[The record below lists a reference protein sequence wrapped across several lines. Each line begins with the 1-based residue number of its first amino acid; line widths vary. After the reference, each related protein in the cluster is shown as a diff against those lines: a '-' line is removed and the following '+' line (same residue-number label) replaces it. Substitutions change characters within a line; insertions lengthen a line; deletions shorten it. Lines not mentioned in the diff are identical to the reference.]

1 MRMTLNKL
9 NGFVARLVCKAY
21 EFVLIIYTRLRR
33 GLDDDPSKI
42 LVDFYTESQVQA
54 QLAIDHLFANA
65 EMPTGEILVIIPFRD
80 RWDLTSACLKSLQC
94 QVFTASLRMK
104 VVLVD
109 NGSTSP
115 ATAQGIKAAR
125 SNYPSLMIETLRA
138 DYPFNFSKLNNDGF
152 QNYKNSATRLVLFL
166 NNDIEFLGHDTIE
179 KMAICLTNL
188 REAGAVGSTLL
199 YPDGKVQHL
208 FAAPGVKIIAAH
220 PLKGTP
226 FNQLTAWFEK
236 PVRPVPAVT
245 GAVMML
251 RADDFERV
259 GMFDEALP
267 TLGQDVVLCALV
279 LQKLKKYSVVLTK
292 AEVLHH
298 ESVTKSVS
306 FPAAELKLIYD
317 KYGDALNSNTFFNDV
332 FSRWSEQ
339 PLIALP
345 WELSYPAKTI
355 ARFWQ

>member
-1 MRMTLNKL
+1 
-9 NGFVARLVCKAY
+9 
-21 EFVLIIYTRLRR
+21 
-33 GLDDDPSKI
+33 
-42 LVDFYTESQVQA
+42 
-54 QLAIDHLFANA
+54 
-65 EMPTGEILVIIPFRD
+65 
-80 RWDLTSACLKSLQC
+80 
-94 QVFTASLRMK
+94 MK

-115 ATAQGIKAAR
+115 ETVQGMKAAR
-125 SNYPSLMIETLRA
+125 SHYPSLMIETLRA

-152 QNYKNSATRLVLFL
+152 RNCKNVGTRFVLFL
-166 NNDIEFLGHDTIE
+166 NNDIELLGNDTIQ
-179 KMAICLTNL
+179 KMAICLTNIPD
-188 REAGAVGSTLL
+188 AGVVGSTLL
-199 YPDGKVQHL
+199 YPEGNIQHL

-226 FNQLTAWFEK
+226 FNQLTDWFEK
-236 PVRPVPAVT
+236 PMRPVPAVT

-251 RADDFERV
+251 RAEDFERV

-267 TLGQDVVLCALV
+267 TLGQDVVLCARV
-279 LQKLKKYSVVLTK
+279 LQKLQKFSVVLTK
-292 AEVLHH
+292 ADVLHH

-317 KYGDALNSNTFFNDV
+317 RYGDALNSKTFFNHV
-332 FSRWSEQ
+332 FSRWSER

-345 WELSYPAKTI
+345 WELSYPAKTV